1 MDLVEKTKAVMRE
14 ISDLKQA
21 LKEAEEERSHLLAEL
36 MKEGITDLGDGY
48 KVIRSESY
56 SYDIEKAREV
66 IPAIYDDLVDRLTRS
81 YDPTPTKSDLEDAI
95 KHLPKDQREAVMDYI
110 RDGEAKVSYTIRG
123 RSR

>member
-21 LKEAEEERSHLLAEL
+21 LKEAEEERSYLLAEL

-56 SYDIEKAREV
+56 SYDVEKAREL
-66 IPAIYDDLVDRLTRS
+66 IPNIYDALVDRMVST
-81 YDPTPTKSDLEDAI
+81 YDPTPSKTELEEAI
-95 KHLPKDQREAVMDYI
+95 KHLPKEQREAVMTYI
-110 RDGEAKVSYTIRG
+110 RDGDAKVSYTIRG
-123 RSR
+123 RSK